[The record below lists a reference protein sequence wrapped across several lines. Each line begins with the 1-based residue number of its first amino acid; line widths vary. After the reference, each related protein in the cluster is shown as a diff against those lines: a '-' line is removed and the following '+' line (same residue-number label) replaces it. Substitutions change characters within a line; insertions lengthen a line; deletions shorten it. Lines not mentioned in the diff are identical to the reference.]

1 MVKRYSRDSKVDSVF
16 ICLFIVRLFG
26 IRVERCKFMK
36 SKKRPLWLEFENWDD
51 MTEDL
56 IVLMFKNGDGEY
68 FFLFFCFFDG
78 EY

>member
-16 ICLFIVRLFG
+16 ICLFG

-68 FFLFFCFFDG
+68 
-78 EY
+78 